1 MIIRTW
7 GCKNRNC
14 RHEWTGDG
22 DHPPCP
28 KCGSLQ
34 VKWIPG
40 GFAIMKKSPAYD
52 RTIKSLTD
60 RAGMTNMN
68 DPSAGERAA
77 PRPKVVAASQFQDI
91 TLGKTKDFAGWKGK
105 VGIDA
110 KGRPVPTC
118 LPNGMT
124 DRVSVSTGTKFS
136 DGAVSVPVKQGDRVV
151 NAPLRGP
158 MPKVV
163 ARHKGAS

>member
-7 GCKNRNC
+7 GCLNRRC
-14 RHEWTGDG
+14 RNEWTADG

-28 KCGSLQ
+28 KCGALK

-40 GFAIMKKSPAYD
+40 GFHVAKKSPGYD
-52 RTIKSLTD
+52 KTIRSITE

-68 DPSAGERAA
+68 DPAAGERAA
-77 PRPKVVAASQFQDI
+77 PRPKVAAAAKFQDI
-91 TLGKTKDFAGWKGK
+91 TVGGYGGK
-105 VGIDA
+105 VGLDA
-110 KGRPVPTC
+110 AGRPVPTC
-118 LPNGMT
+118 MPNGMSDT
-124 DRVSVSTGTKFS
+124 MTIATGGKFR
-136 DGAVSVPVKQGDRVV
+136 DGGVAVPVRQGDRLV

-158 MPKVV
+158 TPKVV